1 MRARS
6 GRRRTTAARD
16 LLLIL
21 LGVAVV
27 IALGRAGG
35 LFEAGYVWLDVH
47 AHGDLGETIAALLL
61 LAVGLAIFTF
71 GQWRA
76 ARTELASRQEA
87 EDRFRT
93 LVEEVPAVI
102 YTWDPRRP
110 TGSAPSIYVSPQVEQ
125 VMGFTA
131 EEWTSDPGLWI
142 RQIHPEDRERVLAA
156 TEHADHTGE
165 PLGVEYRH
173 VRPDGSTIWIRE
185 EAVVIERDEQRRPSL
200 VQGIMYDITERK
212 QAERDLEEAEGRY
225 RTLVEQL
232 PVVVYRDAID
242 DLSTALYI
250 SPQYERVFG
259 FPPEARLHDP
269 TFWVDHLH
277 PEDRDRVL
285 ELSKWTNETGEP
297 FSAEYRFLGAGGR
310 VVWVR
315 DEAELLRDADGN
327 PMLWQGVLLDVTARK
342 QAEAALSRRDAV
354 LEAIGFAAERFLKSD
369 WESALPEVLERLGSA
384 AGAGRV
390 YVFANETFEDGGLGA
405 RRQRE
410 WLAPRAPRR
419 AEARAVLSYDQG
431 YVRLRSVLSS
441 GMELHGLTRT
451 RPSEEREHLQ
461 ADGVLSQI
469 VVPVFVGD
477 EWWGFLGFDDC
488 AAERIWPPAE
498 VDALKTAADTLG
510 AAIGRARAEHLLA
523 DAEAR
528 YRAIVEHVPA
538 AIYVDVPDGSMTTLY
553 VSPQIEQI
561 MGIAPERFLGD
572 PNVWLDL
579 MPDPEQ
585 RAEMR
590 DGYLRAIED
599 RSPWVAEYLIRRPD
613 GSEVWVHDE
622 TTFVMDEA
630 GEPLFLQG
638 VMYDVTER
646 KRAEHALMESER
658 QEREAAERLRAV
670 DEMKTTFLAAVS
682 HELRTPLTSILGLS
696 LTLERER
703 LAPAEQGDLLGRLAG
718 NARKLDRLLKD
729 LLDMDRLSRGII
741 TPSARPTDVGELV
754 FRVVQSLD
762 VVEERSILME
772 TRPVVVPAD
781 PAKIERIVENLV
793 MNAAR
798 HTPTNTAIWVRVLE
812 HVDGAVIAVEDDGP
826 GVPSELATEIFQPF
840 RQGPTSAPHS
850 PGTGI
855 GLSLVA
861 MFAELHGGR
870 AWVEDREGGGAS
882 FRVFLPASGPVPVE
896 GNGNGYA
903 RGADTVEPVTRG

>member
-1 MRARS
+1 M
-6 GRRRTTAARD
+6 
-16 LLLIL
+16 IL

-27 IALGRAGG
+27 IALGNAAG
-35 LFEAGYVWLDVH
+35 LFDAGYEWLDVY
-47 AHGDLGETIAALLL
+47 ADGNLGDTIAALLL
-61 LAVGLAIFTF
+61 LSVGLAIFTL

-76 ARTELASRQEA
+76 ARTESFARQEA
-87 EDRFRT
+87 EERFRT

-110 TGSAPSIYVSPQVEQ
+110 AGTAPSIYVSPQVEP
-125 VMGFTA
+125 VMGFSA

-156 TEHADHTGE
+156 TEHADRSGQ

-173 VRPDGSTIWIRE
+173 VRRDGSTIWVRE

-200 VQGIMYDITERK
+200 VQGIMYDVTERK
-212 QAERDLEEAEGRY
+212 RAERDLEEAENRY

-232 PVVVYRDAID
+232 PVVVYRDAVD

-269 TFWVDHLH
+269 SFWVDHLH

-285 ELSKWTNETGEP
+285 ELSRWTNETGEP
-297 FSAEYRFLGAGGR
+297 FSAEYRFVGAGGR
-310 VVWVR
+310 IVWVR

-327 PMLWQGVLLDVTARK
+327 PMLWQGVLLDVTARR

-369 WESALPEVLERLGSA
+369 WESALPQVLERLGSA

-390 YVFANETFEDGGLGA
+390 YVFANEPLADGRLGM
-405 RRQRE
+405 RLQHE
-410 WLAPRAPRR
+410 WLAPDAPTRPGGR
-419 AEARAVLSYDQG
+419 PLLAYDEG
-431 YVRLRSVLSS
+431 FVRWRSVLSS
-441 GMELHGLTRT
+441 GMELHGLART
-451 RPSEEREHLQ
+451 RPLEEREHLQ
-461 ADGVLSQI
+461 AEGVLSQI
-469 VVPVFVGD
+469 VVPVFVGE
-477 EWWGFLGFDDC
+477 EWWGFLGFDDY

-510 AAIGRARAEHLLA
+510 AAIGRTRAEHLQA
-523 DAEAR
+523 EAEAR
-528 YRAIVEHVPA
+528 FRAIVEHVPA

-561 MGIAPERFLGD
+561 MGITPERFLGD

-579 MPDPEQ
+579 MPDREQ
-585 RAEMR
+585 GTQMR
-590 DGYLRAIED
+590 EGYLRAIED
-599 RSPWVAEYLIRRPD
+599 RTPWVAEYLIRRPD
-613 GSEVWVHDE
+613 GREVWVHDE
-622 TTFVMDEA
+622 TTFVMDEE
-630 GEPLFLQG
+630 GRPLFLQG

-696 LTLERER
+696 LTLEREQ
-703 LAPAEQGDLLGRLAG
+703 LAAEEQGDLLGRLAS

-741 TPSARPTDVGELV
+741 TPSARPTDVADLV
-754 FRVVQSLD
+754 FRVVESLD
-762 VVEERSILME
+762 VVEERSIFVE
-772 TRPVVVPAD
+772 TRPVVVPVD

-798 HTPTNTAIWVRVLE
+798 HTPTTTTIWVRVFE
-812 HVDGAVIAVEDDGP
+812 HDGGAMIAVEDDGP
-826 GVPSELATEIFQPF
+826 GVPAELATEIFEPF

-870 AWVEDREGGGAS
+870 AWVEDRRGGGAS
-882 FRVFLPASGPVPVE
+882 FRVFLPATGPARLE
-896 GNGNGYA
+896 SNGDGYG
-903 RGADTVEPVTRG
+903 RGSSTVEHATRD